1 MDRLIGSLE
10 ELAVS
15 FRLGSAAS
23 GSRAVAFAVAMSA
36 AGGASWADEARE
48 QPPDAAL
55 ETEAG
60 QSAELPANPQQLEA
74 HKALRT
80 KAWDHIR
87 DGEYDAAIAVLL
99 ELQADEFPED
109 AAFTHR
115 ALAAAYNFKRDYER
129 VLHHQVQIVEQPG
142 NLPPA
147 SVRRALMSAGYLS
160 FQQGRFEDAVRYME
174 NWQAD
179 EDNPPARF
187 YAMLA
192 WAYAEVGDRGKS
204 MENAEMAARIA
215 ETEGTAMP
223 EWLEKLRSDGHRDPA
238 KAGGDLS
245 EDGQR

>member
-1 MDRLIGSLE
+1 MIGSLK

-15 FRLGSAAS
+15 LRLGSAAS

-36 AGGASWADEARE
+36 AGGALWAEGARE
-48 QPPDAAL
+48 QPPDATS

-60 QSAELPANPQQLEA
+60 ESVELPEANAQKFEA
-74 HKALRT
+74 HQALRT
-80 KAWDHIR
+80 KAWGHIR
-87 DGEYDAAIAVLL
+87 DREYDAAIAVLL

-109 AAFTHR
+109 AAFTHQ
-115 ALAAAYNFKRDYER
+115 ALAAAYNFKRDYDR
-129 VLHHQVQIVEQPG
+129 VLHHHVQIVEQPG

-174 NWQAD
+174 TWQLD

-204 MENAEMAARIA
+204 MENAEVAVRGA